1 MDQKVYEM
9 HAEICKI
16 FTSPK
21 RLEIIDNLREGERS
35 VSQLSESLKTSQSNV
50 SQHLAILREKGVIAP
65 RKEGST
71 TYYRIANP
79 KILDACRLM
88 REVLFERLEKDRK
101 IAESAAKR

>member
-1 MDQKVYEM
+1 MDQKVYEL